1 MPDTLSYPYEGTYS
15 KSSEL
20 LPEPQASPREVSSS
34 EFLSQQVM
42 PDEYRSSAATEKQ
55 ILALAGESDDLDER
69 NLILEEYVRSASQAG
84 PVQFE
89 SPELIE
95 IQESM
100 AQRQEGAYTPGE
112 AESRQRLAVAPV
124 PDQIDFSGGGSGVS
138 GMPDGFPSARQ
149 VPFVAVPP
157 APDKEKELKDIRK
170 GFGIAGAETE
180 TTTAATKVAKE
191 EKLSKEIGEELSS
204 FRIQPFRAYENT
216 MFAAV
221 AALSAAMGAAAESL
235 TGVPNTAVKLIEDAL
250 NKDIDAQKA
259 QYAAL
264 KDKSEVQNNVYGK
277 AMNALGDAK
286 AAEKQAKL
294 AGFSAW
300 QQRLNALRKD
310 RKDAVNLNATIDMF
324 NATAQ
329 ANKDKLQMEMSEKAA
344 KDEKKDG
351 YRETVKGYAK
361 EVLAVTEELALA
373 DIGVMDVLGKMGANL
388 APGLL
393 ALADKEDQDLIRR
406 YNSLQSSLNVVVNAV
421 MKTSGDSG
429 ALGEKEHGKFVKDTK
444 KVIPDLGL
452 LEGLSSRAKMES
464 IKKSIVA
471 MRLMNEMLSLDAMDT
486 TSHPRINE
494 IAKEMGALAGSSP
507 EASPQPGAQ
516 GATDTGLSNR
526 LRRARMVGRATSD

>member
-20 LPEPQASPREVSSS
+20 LPEPQASPREVASN

-55 ILALAGESDDLDER
+55 ILALADESDDFDER
-69 NLILEEYVRSASQAG
+69 TLILEEYVRSASQTG
-84 PVQFE
+84 PVQFQ
-89 SPELIE
+89 SPELVE

-112 AESRQRLAVAPV
+112 AGSLQRLVVAPV
-124 PDQIDFSGGGSGVS
+124 PGQIDFSDGGSGVA

-149 VPFVAVPP
+149 VPFRAVPP
-157 APDKEKELKDIRK
+157 APDKERELEDIRK
-170 GFGIAGAETE
+170 GFGIAGIEAETR
-180 TTTAATKVAKE
+180 AAAAKVAKE
-191 EKLSKEIGEELSS
+191 EKLSKDIGEELSS

-216 MFAAV
+216 MFAVV
-221 AALSAAMGAAAESL
+221 AALSAAIGAAAQSL
-235 TGVPNTAVKLIEDAL
+235 TGVPNTALKLIDDAI

-264 KDKSEVQNNVYGK
+264 KDKSEVQNNVYGR
-277 AMNALGDAK
+277 AMNVLGDAK

-300 QQRLNALRKD
+300 QQRLNALRGD
-310 RKDAVNLNATIDMF
+310 RKEAVNLNATIDMF

-329 ANKDKLQMEMSEKAA
+329 SNKDKLQMEMSAKAA
-344 KDEKKDG
+344 KDEKKGG

-388 APGLL
+388 TPGLL

-444 KVIPDLGL
+444 KVIPTLGL

-471 MRLMNEMLSLDAMDT
+471 MRLMDEMLSLDAMDT

-494 IAKEMGALAGSSP
+494 IAREMGALAGSAP
-507 EASPQPGAQ
+507 EASPQPGVHKETPDIKDFPGMGQ
-516 GATDTGLSNR
+516 FSY
-526 LRRARMVGRATSD
+526 